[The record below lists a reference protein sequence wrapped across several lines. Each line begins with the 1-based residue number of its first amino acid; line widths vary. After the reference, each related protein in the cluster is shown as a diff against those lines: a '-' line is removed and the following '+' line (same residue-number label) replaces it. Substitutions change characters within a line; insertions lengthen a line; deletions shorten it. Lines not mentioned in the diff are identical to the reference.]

1 MFGYSIDEVR
11 VMDRGNNL
19 WEGHRIILP
28 EHRDLLFDHREKER
42 EYQPPELAEDE
53 VEEIS
58 RLISW
63 SKAQERPITLIYA
76 DRYGPKRI
84 TGVVTRIDP
93 IERWLI
99 LQSEEDRRM
108 ISLSQIIGAEEA

>member
-1 MFGYSIDEVR
+1 
-11 VMDRGNNL
+11 MDRGNKL
-19 WEGHRIILP
+19 WEGHRVILP
-28 EHRDLLFDHREKER
+28 EHRDLLFDSRQKQR

-63 SKAQERPITLIYA
+63 SKAQEKPITLIYA
-76 DRYGPKRI
+76 DRFGPKRI
-84 TGVVTRIDP
+84 TGVIVRIDP

-99 LQSEEDRRM
+99 LQGEEDRRM
-108 ISLSQIIGAEEA
+108 IPLAQIVGAEEA

>member
-1 MFGYSIDEVR
+1 MN
-11 VMDRGNNL
+11 RGNKL

-108 ISLSQIIGAEEA
+108 IPLSQIIGAEEA

>member
-1 MFGYSIDEVR
+1 MN
-11 VMDRGNNL
+11 RGNKL

-42 EYQPPELAEDE
+42 EYRPPELAEDE

-108 ISLSQIIGAEEA
+108 IPLSQIIGAEEA